1 MSCASLVVDQ
11 SDSIMERTLN
21 KRFEVMT
28 TITLSM
34 TIGEDRR
41 LVIDLPPE
49 VPAGEVEITIHPKVE
64 EPSAQPQRSLTREE
78 AREILRKAGVLD
90 ESIKAPEGYVPLSP
104 EELLKLGTLP
114 PDARSSLD
122 LINEDRGE
130 Y

>member
-1 MSCASLVVDQ
+1 
-11 SDSIMERTLN
+11 
-21 KRFEVMT
+21 MT
-28 TITLSM
+28 SITLSVM
-34 TIGEDRR
+34 IGEDRR

-49 VPAGEVEITIHPKVE
+49 IPTGEVEITIHPKVE
-64 EPSAQPQRSLTREE
+64 ETPVQSKRSLTPEE
-78 AREILRKAGVLD
+78 ARDILRKAGVLD

-114 PDARSSLD
+114 HDARSSLD